1 MPTSRYANFRTIF
14 DPKTRKRRL
23 ETFPP
28 ITSEQVR
35 SSSDVIIK
43 LDQAERIVGK
53 TLYVSTGCDESINMI
68 SKDLLGYSVVTDSGE
83 KIGELKDVMWLP
95 SNDAYVIHDGKKEYL
110 IPLFPR

>member
-43 LDQAERIVGK
+43 LDQAERIDAIAANYLGDGRYWWCICLLNDLTFPFGK
-53 TLYVSTGCDESINMI
+53 N
-68 SKDLLGYSVVTDSGE
+68 
-83 KIGELKDVMWLP
+83 LKAGTILRIP
-95 SNDAYVIHDGKKEYL
+95 SNVDRFINSIQKGTN
-110 IPLFPR
+110 